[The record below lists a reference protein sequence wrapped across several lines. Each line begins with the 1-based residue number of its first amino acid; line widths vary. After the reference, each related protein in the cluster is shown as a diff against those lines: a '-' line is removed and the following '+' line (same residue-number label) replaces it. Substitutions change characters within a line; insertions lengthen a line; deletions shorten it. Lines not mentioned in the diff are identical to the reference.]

1 MTWSRES
8 ITAPLV
14 RNLVVDAND
23 GIIATAGIVE
33 GFAGAG
39 ATGTTIVIA
48 AFSAM
53 MAGGISL
60 GGAKYAEEAAEIG
73 ARQALIDEERRQ
85 LDLSP
90 HEEMAE
96 LASLYEKKG
105 LSSTLAAQVASELS
119 AKDALAAHV
128 DAEHG
133 LSLST
138 EPPAPMFM
146 AVTAGLAYAAGSAV
160 PLLAAVLSPEAWR
173 VWITFLAV
181 LISLGVTS
189 LILVAAGGT
198 NTARTLARSVAV
210 GMIAMLLTLTA
221 GALIQR

>member
-1 MTWSRES
+1 
-8 ITAPLV
+8 
-14 RNLVVDAND
+14 
-23 GIIATAGIVE
+23 
-33 GFAGAG
+33 
-39 ATGTTIVIA
+39 
-48 AFSAM
+48 
-53 MAGGISL
+53 
-60 GGAKYAEEAAEIG
+60 
-73 ARQALIDEERRQ
+73 
-85 LDLSP
+85 
-90 HEEMAE
+90 MAE

-173 VWITFLAV
+173 VWVTFLAV

>member
-90 HEEMAE
+90 DEEMAE

-133 LSLST
+133 LSLRT

-160 PLLAAVLSPEAWR
+160 PLLAAVLAPEAWR
-173 VWITFLAV
+173 VWVTFLAV